1 MSWLRVSAILILI
14 IEIEI
19 EICTPQNHIDT
30 KEGYEYNKNEFP
42 FGACSL
48 ASCTAWIYWIY
59 VWSPGLNARNLSPYN
74 SCPVLFLL
82 STSSI
87 QKKAIHIFQKR
98 FPFWGMFARL
108 LHSLETIDIRLVCW
122 SQCSKSKPVHSMSQ
136 FLPLEIIQKKAIN
149 QNDFPFRACSRASC
163 TSINTRDIYTCSL
176 LLVFN
181 QNT

>member
-1 MSWLRVSAILILI
+1 MFACFLHCMNILNIRLISWSQCSKSKSVQFMSCPVPAVNI
-14 IEIEI
+14 
-19 EICTPQNHIDT
+19 IDT
-30 KEGYEYNKNEFP
+30 KEGYTYF
-42 FGACSL
+42 S
-48 ASCTAWIYWIY
+48 
-59 VWSPGLNARNLSPYN
+59 
-74 SCPVLFLL
+74 
-82 STSSI
+82 
-87 QKKAIHIFQKR
+87 KR